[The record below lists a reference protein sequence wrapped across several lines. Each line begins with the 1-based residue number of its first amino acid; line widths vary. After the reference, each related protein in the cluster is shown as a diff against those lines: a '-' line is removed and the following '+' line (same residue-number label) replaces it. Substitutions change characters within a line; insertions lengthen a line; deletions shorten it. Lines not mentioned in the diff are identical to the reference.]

1 MTTIDAV
8 RQKLSGHAPS
18 LHGEAKRNEAA
29 VAIVL
34 WERADDLSLLMIR
47 RAEHEGDRWS
57 GHIAFPGGR
66 IDAEDEGPQAAAER
80 ETLEEVGLAL
90 EPADRIGRLDDLL
103 GFKESIVVAG
113 FVYGLRDPGSLCL
126 NHEVADAFWM
136 PIAELL
142 DDSRHVRR
150 TFSYRDLSIEL
161 PALKVL
167 EDGPVLWGITYRFV
181 DQLLELLGHSIPSM
195 PWDPEL

>member
-8 RQKLSGHAPS
+8 RQKLSEHAPS
-18 LHGEAKRNEAA
+18 LSGRPERNQAA

-47 RAEHEGDRWS
+47 RAEHEADRWS

-66 IDAEDEGPQAAAER
+66 IDAEDDGPQEAAER
-80 ETLEEVGLAL
+80 ETLEEVGLDLAR
-90 EPADRIGRLDDLL
+90 ADHIGRLDDVL
-103 GFKESIVVAG
+103 GFKESIVVSG
-113 FVYGLRDPGSLCL
+113 FVYGTRDPGELHL

-136 PIAELL
+136 PIADLL
-142 DDSRHVRR
+142 DERRHIRR
-150 TFSYRDLSIEL
+150 TFSYRELSIEL

-181 DQLLELLGHSIPSM
+181 DELMGLLGHSIPTM
-195 PWDPEL
+195 PWDPDL